1 MLTLPPLNLDKA
13 IHVLDMGL
21 RTVFSPA
28 IASRPYPAD
37 TLSDAKL
44 SGDTKHEATLTDS
57 ERKHAAALM
66 RINHVGE
73 VCAQAL
79 YSGQALVSRDP
90 ANVEALKQASRE
102 EVDHLAWCEQRI
114 HELGGRKSLLNPLWF
129 GASFGLGV
137 TAGLLGDKWNLGFL
151 AETEHQVAAHL
162 HSHLQELPAQDH
174 ASRAIVSQMKIDEEH
189 HAETAEHLGGAT
201 LPTPVKL
208 AMRLASKVMTRTAYR
223 L

>member
-1 MLTLPPLNLDKA
+1 MLTLPPLTLDKA
-13 IHVLDMGL
+13 IAVMDMGL

-28 IASRPYPAD
+28 VASRPYPAAEVAD
-37 TLSDAKL
+37 ESVLSDN
-44 SGDTKHEATLTDS
+44 

-114 HELGGRKSLLNPLWF
+114 TELGGRKSLLNPLWY
-129 GASFGLGV
+129 GASFGLGL

-151 AETEHQVAAHL
+151 AETEHQVSAHL
-162 HSHLQELPAQDH
+162 NSHLQTLPAGDN
-174 ASRAIVSQMKIDEEH
+174 ASRAIVAQMKTDEEQ
-189 HAETAEHLGGAT
+189 HAQTAEQLGGAA
-201 LPTPVKL
+201 LPAPVKL
-208 AMRLASKVMTRTAYR
+208 AMRLASKVMTRTAYH

>member
-1 MLTLPPLNLDKA
+1 MMLTLPPVTLDKA
-13 IHVLDMGL
+13 IAVMDMGL
-21 RTVFSPA
+21 RTVFSSA
-28 IASRPYPAD
+28 MASRPNPAAG
-37 TLSDAKL
+37 TIN
-44 SGDTKHEATLTDS
+44 EVPLTEE

-114 HELGGRKSLLNPLWF
+114 TELGGRKSLLNPLWY

-151 AETEHQVAAHL
+151 AETEHQVSAHL
-162 HSHLQELPAQDH
+162 HSHLHELPAQDH
-174 ASRAIVSQMKIDEEH
+174 ASRAIVAQMKTDEDQ
-189 HAETAEHLGGAT
+189 HAHTAEQLGGAA
-201 LPTPVKL
+201 LPGPVKL
-208 AMRLASKVMTRTAYR
+208 AMRLASKVMTRTAYH

>member
-1 MLTLPPLNLDKA
+1 MTLPTLTLDKA
-13 IHVLDMGL
+13 IAVMDMGL

-28 IASRPYPAD
+28 IPSRPYPASD
-37 TLSDAKL
+37 TSADATMRAE
-44 SGDTKHEATLTDS
+44 D
-57 ERKHAAALM
+57 RKHAAALM

-79 YSGQALVSRDP
+79 YCGQALVSRDP
-90 ANVEALKQASRE
+90 ANVEALKQASRD

-114 HELGGRKSLLNPLWF
+114 TELGGRKSLLNPLWF

-151 AETEHQVAAHL
+151 AETEHQVSAHL
-162 HSHLQELPAQDH
+162 QSHLQILPAQDQ
-174 ASRAIVSQMKIDEEH
+174 ASRAIVSQMKIDEEQ
-189 HAETAEHLGGAT
+189 HAHTAEHLGGAA
-201 LPTPVKL
+201 LPAPVKL

-223 L
+223 F

>member
-1 MLTLPPLNLDKA
+1 MLTLPPLTLDKA
-13 IHVLDMGL
+13 IAVMDMGL

-37 TLSDAKL
+37 ATVSDTTLS
-44 SGDTKHEATLTDS
+44 DS

-79 YSGQALVSRDP
+79 YSGQALVSRDQ

-114 HELGGRKSLLNPLWF
+114 TELGGRKSLLNPLWY
-129 GASFGLGV
+129 GVSFGLGL

-151 AETEHQVAAHL
+151 AETEHQVSAHL
-162 HSHLQELPAQDH
+162 NSHLQELPAGDN
-174 ASRAIVSQMKIDEEH
+174 ASRAIVAQMKTDEEQ
-189 HAETAEHLGGAT
+189 HAQTAEQLGGAA

-208 AMRLASKVMTRTAYR
+208 AMRLASKVMTRTAYH

>member
-1 MLTLPPLNLDKA
+1 MLNLPPLTLDKA
-13 IHVLDMGL
+13 IAVMDMGL

-28 IASRPYPAD
+28 VSSRPYPPTSPAVD
-37 TLSDAKL
+37 
-44 SGDTKHEATLTDS
+44 LTER

-114 HELGGRKSLLNPLWF
+114 QELGGRKSLLNPVWY
-129 GASFGLGV
+129 GASFGMGI

-151 AETEHQVAAHL
+151 AETEHQVSAHL
-162 HSHLQELPAQDH
+162 QSHLQELPAHDV
-174 ASRAIVSQMKIDEEH
+174 ASKAIVTQMKEDEEH
-189 HAETAEHLGGAT
+189 HALTAEQLGGAK
-201 LPTPVKL
+201 LPAPVKL
-208 AMRLASKVMTRTAYR
+208 AMRLASKVMTRTAYH